1 MVNKIDIPNETLQG
15 MVARYRVL
23 SNEHFVSKHI
33 MREVTIRLDKELKQ
47 KLESLLTHPKDT
59 GLLKK
64 SWVLPKLYL
73 NTHTGKVW
81 SVYLNNTATVGQQ
94 AKLKEARD
102 NPTHRKKKR
111 VGRHNLKR
119 YMSYV
124 DKRTEFY
131 SKQLKVIRNKINPIY
146 KQVIYEQLYHLYQL
160 RPELATEKEMS
171 SVMEAHW

>member
-23 SNEHFVSKHI
+23 SSEQFVSHI
-33 MREVTIRLDKELKQ
+33 MRQVTTKLDKELKQ
-47 KLESLLTHPKDT
+47 RLESLSTHPEDT

-73 NTHTGKVW
+73 KTHTGKVW

-119 YMSYV
+119 YMPYV

-131 SKQLKVIRNKINPIY
+131 SNQLKVIRNKINPIF
-146 KQVIYEQLYHLYQL
+146 KKTIYEQLYHLYQL

-171 SVMEAHW
+171 SVMEARW